1 MVAIKNTLLL
11 AALAMVPSAFGYQQF
26 EKCVKPG
33 VVALTFDDGPNTTTP
48 ALLDLL
54 QKEGVKA
61 TFFVNGDN
69 YMDEV
74 MKSTEAQNIIKRE
87 FADGHVVASHTYSHP
102 DDGITKLTDAQLTKE
117 LKDLNDVLQE
127 LIGVKPAFFRPPL
140 GSYNAQ
146 NEKILEANGFTGNII
161 WNVDPHDYQDK
172 GTLPLET
179 YLEPYKSKIAA
190 ADPAKD
196 SFIALNHDVYDN
208 TVNNIIPEVIKLVKE
223 KGFKFVT
230 MDECIGLKPYQNS
243 DIMGGSS
250 TTDITNG
257 NSTATGTIDRVIAGN
272 ATTNGNNTMV
282 KPDTQQNLQKSGS
295 IATKSISALSA
306 IALASIAL
314 LNFF

>member
-11 AALAMVPSAFGYQQF
+11 AALAMVPSVFGYQVF
-26 EKCVKPG
+26 DKCNQPG
-33 VVALTFDDGPNTTTP
+33 VVALTFDDGPNTTTS

-54 QKEGVKA
+54 KKEGIKA

-69 YMDEV
+69 FMNEV
-74 MKSTEAQNIIKRE
+74 MSNPEAQNIIKRE
-87 FADGHVVASHTYSHP
+87 FDEGHVVGSHTYSHP
-102 DDGITKLTDAQLTKE
+102 DDGITTFTDEQLDKD
-117 LKDLNDVLQE
+117 LKDLDDVLQN

-196 SFIALNHDVYDN
+196 SFIALNHDVYEN
-208 TVNNIIPEVIKLVKE
+208 TVSNLIPEVIKLFRE

-230 MDECIGLKPYQNS
+230 MDECIGLKPYKNS
-243 DIMGGSS
+243 DITSGNS
-250 TTDITNG
+250 TVTVDRDITNG
-257 NSTATGTIDRVIAGN
+257 NLTAN
-272 ATTNGNNTMV
+272 ANNTMV
-282 KPDTQQNLQKSGS
+282 QPDAPQNLQKSGS
-295 IATKSISALSA
+295 IATKSISALSI
-306 IALASIAL
+306 IALASLTL